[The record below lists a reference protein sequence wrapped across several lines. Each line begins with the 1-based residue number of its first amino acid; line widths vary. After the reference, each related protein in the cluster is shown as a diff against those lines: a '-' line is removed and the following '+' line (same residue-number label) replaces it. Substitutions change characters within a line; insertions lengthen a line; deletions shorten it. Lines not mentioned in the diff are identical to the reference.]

1 MEYCHNSHEFV
12 FVVLV
17 ALIPGLVDE
26 DVHPSGTV
34 HEHTPGT
41 RLLSNQQLDEEP
53 DIGMTAHQFLQG
65 PVVPL

>member
-1 MEYCHNSHEFV
+1 MESFRNSYEFV
-12 FVVLV
+12 FVVLGAV
-17 ALIPGLVDE
+17 TPGLVDE
-26 DVHPSGTV
+26 DVHPIGTV

-53 DIGMTAHQFLQG
+53 DIGITVHQFLQG